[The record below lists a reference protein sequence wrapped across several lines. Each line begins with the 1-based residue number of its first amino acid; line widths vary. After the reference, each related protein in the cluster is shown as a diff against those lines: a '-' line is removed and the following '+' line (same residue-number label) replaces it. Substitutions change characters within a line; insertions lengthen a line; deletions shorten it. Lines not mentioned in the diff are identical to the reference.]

1 MWWVSHNDHGAY
13 TARGIHGQ
21 GIYVDPKAEMVIV
34 RYASHPL
41 ASGDNFDPTTFP
53 AYQALAEHLMATTQ

>member
-1 MWWVSHNDHGAY
+1 
-13 TARGIHGQ
+13 
-21 GIYVDPKAEMVIV
+21 MVIV